1 MSGKSPKQIIL
12 GTLVF
17 LGGAIILA
25 VLKQMNVQLGAIPA
39 VLFMLGFLFIFS
51 KAIGWDLFDKKKK

>member
-12 GTLVF
+12 GILVF

-25 VLKQMNVQLGAIPA
+25 VSKQMNVQIGAIPA
-39 VLFMLGFLFIFS
+39 TLFMLGFLFVFS
-51 KAIGWDLFDKKKK
+51 KAIGWDLFNKKKK